1 MSAPIRLEKPNFR
14 TAWLE
19 GSGRV
24 LDPYWQRIFTRQTD
38 LINALAAQN
47 EALAVKVAA
56 LEQYNIDHP

>member
-19 GSGRV
+19 RSGGI

-38 LINALAAQN
+38 LINALAAQS
-47 EALAVKVAA
+47 EALAAKVAA
-56 LEQYNIDHP
+56 LEQYDIDHP

>member
-1 MSAPIRLEKPNFR
+1 MSAPIRIEKPNFR

-19 GSGRV
+19 GSGGI

-38 LINALAAQN
+38 LINALAAQS
-47 EALAVKVAA
+47 EALAAKVAA

>member
-19 GSGRV
+19 GSGGI

-47 EALAVKVAA
+47 EALATKVAA
-56 LEQYNIDHP
+56 LERYNIDHP

>member
-19 GSGRV
+19 GSGGV

>member
-19 GSGRV
+19 GSGGI
-24 LDPYWQRIFTRQTD
+24 LDPYWQRIFTKQTD
-38 LINALAAQN
+38 LINALAEQS

>member
-14 TAWLE
+14 TPWLE
-19 GSGRV
+19 GLGGI
-24 LDPYWQRIFTRQTD
+24 LDPYWQRIFTKQTD

-47 EALAVKVAA
+47 EALAAKAAA

>member
-19 GSGRV
+19 GSGGV

-38 LINALAAQN
+38 LINALAAQS
-47 EALAVKVAA
+47 EALAAKVAA

>member
-1 MSAPIRLEKPNFR
+1 MSAPTRLEKPNFR

-19 GSGRV
+19 GSGGI
-24 LDPYWQRIFTRQTD
+24 LDPYWQRIFTKQTD
-38 LINALAAQN
+38 LINALAAQS

>member
-1 MSAPIRLEKPNFR
+1 MSALIRLEKPNFR

-19 GSGRV
+19 GSGGI

-56 LEQYNIDHP
+56 LERYNIDHP

>member
-19 GSGRV
+19 GSGGI

-47 EALAVKVAA
+47 EALTVKVAA

>member
-19 GSGRV
+19 GPGGV
-24 LDPYWQRIFTRQTD
+24 LDPYWQRIFTKQTD

>member
-1 MSAPIRLEKPNFR
+1 MSAPIRIEKPNFR

-19 GSGRV
+19 GSGGV
-24 LDPYWQRIFTRQTD
+24 LDPYWQRIFTKQTD
-38 LINALAAQN
+38 LINALAAQS

>member
-14 TAWLE
+14 TTWIE
-19 GSGRV
+19 GSGGI

>member
-19 GSGRV
+19 GSGGI
-24 LDPYWQRIFTRQTD
+24 LDLYWQRIFTKQID
-38 LINALAAQN
+38 LINTQAAQI
-47 EALAVKVAA
+47 ETLATKVAA

>member
-19 GSGRV
+19 GSGGV
-24 LDPYWQRIFTRQTD
+24 LDPYWQRIFTKQTD
-38 LINALAAQN
+38 LINALAAQS

>member
-19 GSGRV
+19 GSGGV
-24 LDPYWQRIFTRQTD
+24 LDPYWQRIFTKQTD
-38 LINALAAQN
+38 LINALAAQS
-47 EALAVKVAA
+47 EALTVKVAA

>member
-1 MSAPIRLEKPNFR
+1 MSAPIRAEKPNFR
-14 TAWLE
+14 TPWLE
-19 GSGRV
+19 GSGGI
-24 LDPYWQRIFTRQTD
+24 LDPYWQRIFTKQTD